1 MDRDQAIKLHDTLTA
16 IKTSLAS
23 IKTDLD
29 AIKTSQATIATNTT
43 PADAGTGGNE

>member
-1 MDRDQAIKLHDTLTA
+1 MDRDQSIKLNETLTA

-23 IKTDLD
+23 IKSDLD

-43 PADAGTGGNE
+43 PASSGGEIG

>member
-1 MDRDQAIKLHDTLTA
+1 MDRDQAIKLNETLAA

-29 AIKTSQATIATNTT
+29 AIKESQATIATNTT
-43 PADAGTGGNE
+43 PADSGSNT

>member
-1 MDRDQAIKLHDTLTA
+1 MDRDQAIKLVEALNA

-29 AIKTSQATIATNTT
+29 NIKTSQATIATNTT
-43 PADAGTGGNE
+43 PANSGT

>member
-1 MDRDQAIKLHDTLTA
+1 MDRDQAIKLNETLTA

-29 AIKTSQATIATNTT
+29 AIKASQATIATNTT
-43 PADAGTGGNE
+43 PANSSGNS

>member
-1 MDRDQAIKLHDTLTA
+1 MDRDLAIKVVAALEA

-43 PADAGTGGNE
+43 PAQSGGEE

>member
-1 MDRDQAIKLHDTLTA
+1 MDRDQSIKLNETLTA

-29 AIKTSQATIATNTT
+29 SIKTSQQAIATNTT
-43 PADAGTGGNE
+43 PANSSGNS

>member
-1 MDRDQAIKLHDTLTA
+1 MDRDQAIKLVEAINA

-23 IKTDLD
+23 IKSDLD

-43 PADAGTGGNE
+43 PASAGT

>member
-1 MDRDQAIKLHDTLTA
+1 MDRDQSIKLNETLTA

-23 IKTDLD
+23 IKSDLD

-43 PADAGTGGNE
+43 PASSGSGNT